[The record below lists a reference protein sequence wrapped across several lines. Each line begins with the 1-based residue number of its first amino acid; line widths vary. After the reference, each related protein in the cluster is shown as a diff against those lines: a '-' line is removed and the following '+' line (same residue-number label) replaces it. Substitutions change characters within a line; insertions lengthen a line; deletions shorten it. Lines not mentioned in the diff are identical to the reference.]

1 MFRWHAGC
9 SPRSYKGGKIM
20 HIRFVKTLAA
30 VGLAAVI
37 FGGATSVSAQV
48 AGTQTLAVSQ
58 EEMKLAALGWSAK
71 KNMLGKA
78 VYNDSNQKIGTV
90 DDIIISPDQKV
101 SFAIIGVGGFLGIGK
116 HDVAIPMNHLKID
129 GDRYVL
135 PGATKEAL
143 KALPAFEYAK
153 AQRVAKAEKS
163 STTKEKST
171 K

>member
-1 MFRWHAGC
+1 
-9 SPRSYKGGKIM
+9 M
-20 HIRFVKTLAA
+20 HIGFVKTLAA
-30 VGLAAVI
+30 VGLAGVI
-37 FGGATSVSAQV
+37 FGGAVSAGAQV
-48 AGTQTLAVSQ
+48 AGIQTVAVTQ

-78 VYNDSNQKIGTV
+78 VYNDSNQKIGNV

-116 HDVAIPMNHLKID
+116 HDVAIPMNHLKVD
-129 GDRYVL
+129 QDRFVL

-153 AQRVAKAEKS
+153 AQRVAKAQKS
-163 STTKEKST
+163 STKEK

>member
-1 MFRWHAGC
+1 MF
-9 SPRSYKGGKIM
+9 
-20 HIRFVKTLAA
+20 IRFVKTVAA
-30 VGLAAVI
+30 LGLAGVI
-37 FGGATSVSAQV
+37 LGSSMSAHAQV

-71 KNMLGKA
+71 KSMLGKA
-78 VYNDSNQKIGTV
+78 VYNDSNQKIGNV

-116 HDVAIPMNHLKID
+116 HDVAIPMNHLKTE
-129 GDRYVL
+129 GDRFIL

-143 KALPAFEYAK
+143 KALPEFEYTKNQRTAK
-153 AQRVAKAEKS
+153 TEKTT
-163 STTKEKST
+163 TTKEK